1 MRTRDLIIQQLEKQ
15 GAVAVVRLS
24 DPDAVGW
31 VADTLIGEG
40 MHALEI
46 TLTVPGAIGQIK
58 ELTSRLGDDH
68 LVGAGSVL
76 TAEDAARA
84 IDAGA
89 AYIVSPATVGEV
101 IECAAS
107 RGVPVMPGCF
117 TPTEALRAHSMGA
130 DIIKVFPADV
140 VGMPFFKAVLAPM
153 PHLRLMPTGGVTPEN
168 AGDWI
173 RAGAVAV
180 GVGSALLGKGIVA
193 ERDTAALQER
203 TRTLLGSVRTAREE
217 TT

>member
-1 MRTRDLIIQQLEKQ
+1 MRDRTTIVEAISGH
-15 GAVAVVRLS
+15 GAVAVVRT
-24 DPDAVGW
+24 PDAGALDW
-31 VADTLIGEG
+31 IADTLIEAGVPC
-40 MHALEI
+40 LEI
-46 TLTVPGAIGQIK
+46 TLTVPGAINEIAR
-58 ELTSRLGDDH
+58 LTKRLGTDH

-76 TAEDAARA
+76 TAQDAERA

-89 AYIVSPATVGEV
+89 AYIVSPATVDAV
-101 IECAAS
+101 ITTAAS

-117 TPTEALRAHSMGA
+117 TPTEALRAHNAGA

-153 PHLRLMPTGGVTPEN
+153 PHLKLMPTGGVTPEN

-180 GVGSALLGKGIVA
+180 GVGSALLGKQII
-193 ERDTAALQER
+193 EDRDTEALQQR
-203 TRTLLGSVRTAREE
+203 ARTLTASVRAAR
-217 TT
+217 TN